1 MGSTFPAAPSSA
13 GAFRSP
19 CTATPCVP
27 NSCPSEQYEVRSHS
41 MRQKLAPLFLLP
53 TSQVP
58 SSPRPQTCNSEIAT
72 WRPQITS
79 STVSLRTQLFYYGR
93 SGCSTTHLS
102 ICYAA
107 PPHRSRAGDGS
118 SAGKGRGGA
127 SLPAW
132 KRARE
137 LGEEEGT
144 ERNAQSPAPEPP
156 GTHFTCFTR
165 AKVLSLLA
173 LLAQSAS
180 GERSASG
187 NRAARCS
194 VCLALLALL
203 GTRCTCFTSLLALLG
218 GTLSRRQQN
227 HQVLFSLYSLY

>member
-1 MGSTFPAAPSSA
+1 MVSSSFPAAPSSA

-19 CTATPCVP
+19 CTATPSVP
-27 NSCPSEQYEVRSHS
+27 HRCPSEQEEVRSHS

-58 SSPRPQTCNSEIAT
+58 SSPRPQTCSSEIAT

-79 STVSLRTQLFYYGR
+79 STVSLRTQPFYFGR
-93 SGCSTTHLS
+93 SGCSTPHLS

-137 LGEEEGT
+137 LGQEEGT
-144 ERNAQSPAPEPP
+144 EWNTQSLAPEPP

-165 AKVLSLLA
+165 TKLLSLLD
-173 LLAQSAS
+173 LLAQSA
-180 GERSASG
+180 AG
-187 NRAARCS
+187 NAQPP
-194 VCLALLALL
+194 ALKPP
-203 GTRCTCFTSLLALLG
+203 GTQLI
-218 GTLSRRQQN
+218 
-227 HQVLFSLYSLY
+227 VLY